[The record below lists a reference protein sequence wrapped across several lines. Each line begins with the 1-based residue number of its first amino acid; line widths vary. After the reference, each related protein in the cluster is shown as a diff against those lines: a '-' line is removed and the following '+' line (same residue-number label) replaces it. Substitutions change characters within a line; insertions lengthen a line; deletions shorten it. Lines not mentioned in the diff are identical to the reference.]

1 MKAHESQ
8 DKSSQFTAKF
18 KEIQDE
24 IDSLINLIQNVVSE
38 RQIMSQYNTKILVKI
53 FSTSVHWF
61 FSLTVFS
68 CIFTNCP
75 SGLVYLEKQWKV

>member
-53 FSTSVHWF
+53 FSTSVH
-61 FSLTVFS
+61 
-68 CIFTNCP
+68 
-75 SGLVYLEKQWKV
+75 